1 MPKTLELVFKTA
13 DNKNARLQV
22 PNIVATTDADYVK
35 EAMNNLIAL
44 KILNP
49 TTGLP
54 VKAIA
59 AYLIDK
65 STTAIFEEK

>member
-22 PNIVATTDADYVK
+22 PNIVATTDADHVK

-49 TTGLP
+49 TTGLL

>member
-1 MPKTLELVFKTA
+1 
-13 DNKNARLQV
+13 
-22 PNIVATTDADYVK
+22 
-35 EAMNNLIAL
+35 MNNLIAL

-65 STTAIFEEK
+65 STTAILKKSNLFILISIAIDYY